1 MHRYADENQY
11 LEINRRTGPRICLP
25 GPAQIF
31 ENPVEHESVKVKKAV
46 LVSANQALVVYKPS
60 SAGGKGQ
67 EEMIKDI
74 GDTFQLKQWEE
85 KRPSFHRSVLYGPM
99 RYIPSPGEW
108 THEFSWHGAD
118 PADKAR
124 NVKDALKFSLLRV
137 IPDCFYYNVKEVR
150 TRDDTL
156 ITVKLMIFHQVHN
169 WTSIND
175 FFPCVPFCF

>member
-1 MHRYADENQY
+1 
-11 LEINRRTGPRICLP
+11 
-25 GPAQIF
+25 
-31 ENPVEHESVKVKKAV
+31 
-46 LVSANQALVVYKPS
+46 
-60 SAGGKGQ
+60 
-67 EEMIKDI
+67 
-74 GDTFQLKQWEE
+74 
-85 KRPSFHRSVLYGPM
+85 M

-156 ITVKLMIFHQVHN
+156 ITVKLMIFHQVHIIE
-169 WTSIND
+169 S
-175 FFPCVPFCF
+175 

>member
-46 LVSANQALVVYKPS
+46 LVSANQALVVYRPS
-60 SAGGKGQ
+60 CSGGKGQ
-67 EEMIKDI
+67 E
-74 GDTFQLKQWEE
+74 
-85 KRPSFHRSVLYGPM
+85 RPSFERSVLYGPM

-169 WTSIND
+169 WTSINE
-175 FFPCVPFCF
+175 FFPGVPFCF

>member
-46 LVSANQALVVYKPS
+46 LVSANQALVVYKP
-60 SAGGKGQ
+60 GGKGQ
-67 EEMIKDI
+67 
-74 GDTFQLKQWEE
+74 EE
-85 KRPSFHRSVLYGPM
+85 KRPSFHRNVLYGPM

>member
-74 GDTFQLKQWEE
+74 GDTFQLKQWMLSLFLTMHFNLVTD
-85 KRPSFHRSVLYGPM
+85 PPQV
-99 RYIPSPGEW
+99 RYSKLTETRLP
-108 THEFSWHGAD
+108 
-118 PADKAR
+118 
-124 NVKDALKFSLLRV
+124 LLIKQR
-137 IPDCFYYNVKEVR
+137 
-150 TRDDTL
+150 
-156 ITVKLMIFHQVHN
+156 
-169 WTSIND
+169 
-175 FFPCVPFCF
+175 